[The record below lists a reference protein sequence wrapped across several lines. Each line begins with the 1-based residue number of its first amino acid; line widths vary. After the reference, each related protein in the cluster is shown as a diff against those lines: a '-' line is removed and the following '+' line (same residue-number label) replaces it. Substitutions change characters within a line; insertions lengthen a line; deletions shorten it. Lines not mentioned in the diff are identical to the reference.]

1 MKRVD
6 AMARRGGPE
15 RDRPFGAKSGNPA
28 LAPAQIIR
36 YAPRRMTG
44 AGLSVAG
51 LSAAVLA
58 SGATSGESTP

>member
-1 MKRVD
+1 M

-15 RDRPFGAKSGNPA
+15 RGRPFGAKSGNPA
-28 LAPAQIIR
+28 LAPGHIIR

-58 SGATSGESTP
+58 FGATSGESTP